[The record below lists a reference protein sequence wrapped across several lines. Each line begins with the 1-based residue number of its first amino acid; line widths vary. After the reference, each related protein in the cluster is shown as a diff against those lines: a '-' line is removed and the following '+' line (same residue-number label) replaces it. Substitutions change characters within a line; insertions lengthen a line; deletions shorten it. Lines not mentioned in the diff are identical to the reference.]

1 MAEEAPAG
9 AIALEVQ
16 APVPEAVDADR
27 DFSLTLRAAC
37 SYGCELSGAPFIV
50 RESGD
55 VLVAGRLPCLTGDR
69 HDTAAIT
76 LRAPQGIGEFEWT
89 VVVPSH
95 TVDGVVHDEGS
106 VTLSFRTRP
115 HATSLAVWD
124 HPSAVV
130 VGQTFHV
137 NVGVKCSA
145 GCLLGGHEIEIQDE
159 TGARA
164 AIGTLGDTPW
174 SGTTGLF
181 WTSMEMTAPA
191 AEGRFSWSI
200 AFLPAESRVPHDCAA
215 STLALTTVPSPEHR
229 VSIQVVEK
237 GTDTP
242 LREAHVR
249 LGMYRESTDDAG
261 VATFEVPGGEHRLF
275 IWKAGYDAPERTID
289 VAKSENLRIEAKVL
303 PEDNPDAYW
312 QG

>member
-1 MAEEAPAG
+1 MAETSPAG
-9 AIALEVQ
+9 VIALEVHE
-16 APVPEAVDADR
+16 PVPESIDADR
-27 DFSLTLRAAC
+27 DFSVTLRATC
-37 SYGCELSGAPFIV
+37 PCGCDLGGAPFVV

-55 VLVAGRLPCLTGDR
+55 VRVTGQLPDLTGDR

-76 LRAPQGIGEFEWT
+76 LRAPQEIGQFEWT

-95 TVDGVVHDEGS
+95 TVDGVVHGEGS

-124 HPSAVV
+124 HPSSVV

-137 NVGVKCSA
+137 KVGVKCSA
-145 GCLLGGHEIEIQDE
+145 GCILDGHEIEVHDE

-164 AIGTLGDTPW
+164 AIQALGDTPW

-181 WTSMEMTAPA
+181 WTSVEMTAPA

-200 AFLPAESRVPHDCAA
+200 TFPPAESRAPHDCASSA
-215 STLALTTVPSPEHR
+215 LALTTVPVPEHR
-229 VSIQVVEK
+229 VSILVVEK

-242 LREAHVR
+242 VREAHVR
-249 LGMYRESTDDAG
+249 LGVYRESTDDAG

-289 VAKSENLRIEAKVL
+289 VAKGEHLRIEATVI
-303 PEDNPDAYW
+303 PEENPDAYW